1 MNKVQLI
8 QLRLA
13 LATGALV
20 LLLPDRIGAQAPPST
35 QASSPQPSPTA
46 SPTPTSHPALG
57 TVEVERVV
65 VMAMSWMPWVRR
77 FSHAQSALR
86 WIASFETG
94 FKKPVPL

>member
-1 MNKVQLI
+1 MNKVKLI

-13 LATGALV
+13 LAAGALV
-20 LLLPDRIGAQAPPST
+20 LLSPDRLGAQAPPST

-46 SPTPTSHPALG
+46 YPALG
-57 TVEVERVV
+57 TAEVERVV

-86 WIASFETG
+86 WIASFEAG
-94 FKKPVPL
+94 FRKPVPP

>member
-1 MNKVQLI
+1 MNKVKLI

-13 LATGALV
+13 LAVGALM
-20 LLLPDRIGAQAPPST
+20 LLSPDRVGAQAPPST
-35 QASSPQPSPTA
+35 QASSPQPPTA

-57 TVEVERVV
+57 TAEAERVV